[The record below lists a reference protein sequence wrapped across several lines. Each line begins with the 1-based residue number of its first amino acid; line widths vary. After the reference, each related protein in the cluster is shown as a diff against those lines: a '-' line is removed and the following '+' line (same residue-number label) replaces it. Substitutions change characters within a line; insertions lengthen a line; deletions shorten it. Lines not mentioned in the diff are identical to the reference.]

1 MAEFNRKEAKAWAL
15 ENVKDFYAAPI
26 TPMNPDGTIDEAGL
40 RENVEAYLDW
50 GVDGLVVGGFASET
64 WNLQP
69 EEWYRYHEIYADAVK
84 GRTDL
89 WSIILDPS
97 AQVTVRKMDFIEKL
111 GFSGAE
117 IMNPM
122 TQLRG
127 DDEIYDYFEYIANRS
142 DLGICLYRTPVSGK
156 VMSFDLMARIA
167 DLDTVVCTK
176 QGVLNRLESLDMRRQ
191 LRDDFIVSDPVEY
204 WYLDDLRLGGQV
216 LFAEFSYLLYGKKR
230 HLLRSYVDKARAGKW
245 EEAYQEWLELR
256 PAWNIYYEWFMKPLV
271 ASASYAALLPVIKI
285 WGEALG
291 LKGGPM
297 SPPIHNFSDEK
308 RERLQAAVKEAGIA

>member
-1 MAEFNRKEAKAWAL
+1 
-15 ENVKDFYAAPI
+15 
-26 TPMNPDGTIDEAGL
+26 
-40 RENVEAYLDW
+40 
-50 GVDGLVVGGFASET
+50 
-64 WNLQP
+64 
-69 EEWYRYHEIYADAVK
+69 
-84 GRTDL
+84 
-89 WSIILDPS
+89 
-97 AQVTVRKMDFIEKL
+97 MDFIEKL